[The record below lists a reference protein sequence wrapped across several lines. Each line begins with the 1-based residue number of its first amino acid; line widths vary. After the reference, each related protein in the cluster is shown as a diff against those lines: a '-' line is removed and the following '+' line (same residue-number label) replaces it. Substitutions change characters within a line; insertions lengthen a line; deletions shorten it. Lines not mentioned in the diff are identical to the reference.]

1 MDRVIPWIQDIRSAL
16 QQDGVQKCRQGSG
29 RLIHRQGR
37 KGQAAQATAAAT
49 PFPDAWKTYC
59 GTNSRLRHP
68 TALPALLRRGV
79 PDELRVDVWAH
90 CLGIAVGGHSDMSYA
105 PGSTTPSEKYER
117 VKSQAREDSANDI
130 QEAVESNEGDL
141 PFESTEG
148 DLPEPSP
155 NNSSSPTTVPNS
167 PAESTSPVE
176 STMSNTPTSTS
187 QPPPESIMKDNQQ
200 LPEVSS
206 DDDVQ
211 VTEEKLLRTH
221 SLPLNS
227 EDWHDA
233 RLSVPVLLMDDAAL
247 PHGVAELIEADVQ
260 RTFPMCPVFQKA
272 GGSDQLRRVLRSLA
286 ASDTELGYCQSLNF
300 IAGIFIMVLR
310 NESAALLAVQQLLVK
325 LGTRTWYTDGMRQL
339 RADTCVLEDLLQER
353 LPAVHRKIRACRFDL
368 LFVTSKW
375 FLCLFATTL
384 EGETLR
390 RVWDVLLCDGVEVVF
405 RVAFVLLAQRSE
417 AIVRAKSMDDLIHM
431 FQETLPLTSP
441 EQLIQS
447 AYNPSLIGAIN
458 KQELANR
465 RRQAVKAVSSGD
477 TRAEMR
483 NRHLWRGGVR
493 PASVLAR

>member
-1 MDRVIPWIQDIRSAL
+1 
-16 QQDGVQKCRQGSG
+16 
-29 RLIHRQGR
+29 
-37 KGQAAQATAAAT
+37 
-49 PFPDAWKTYC
+49 
-59 GTNSRLRHP
+59 
-68 TALPALLRRGV
+68 
-79 PDELRVDVWAH
+79 
-90 CLGIAVGGHSDMSYA
+90 
-105 PGSTTPSEKYER
+105 
-117 VKSQAREDSANDI
+117 
-130 QEAVESNEGDL
+130 
-141 PFESTEG
+141 
-148 DLPEPSP
+148 
-155 NNSSSPTTVPNS
+155 
-167 PAESTSPVE
+167 
-176 STMSNTPTSTS
+176 
-187 QPPPESIMKDNQQ
+187 MKDDQQ
-200 LPEVSS
+200 LPEISS

-211 VTEEKLLRTH
+211 VTEEKLLRTQ

-300 IAGIFIMVLR
+300 LAAIFIMVLR

-353 LPAVHRKIRACRFDL
+353 LPAIHRKMQACKFDL

-375 FLCLFATTL
+375 FLCLFTTTL
-384 EGETLR
+384 AGETLR
-390 RVWDVLLCDGVEVVF
+390 RVWDVLLCDGIEVVF
-405 RVAFVLLAQRSE
+405 RVAFVMLAQRSE
-417 AIVRAKSMDDLIHM
+417 AIVRAKSMDDLIDM
-431 FQETLPLTSP
+431 FQEPLPETSP